1 MFKKNEFEK
10 AKRRAIEE
18 IKSNDSFILSS
29 DGVVITCGEKI
40 NVYSDITLFI
50 TKIYE
55 CLPKQ
60 EKIMI
65 LAGTISQFKK
75 EKEISDESEELAKKV
90 VEGIE
95 KLK

>member
-10 AKRRAIEE
+10 AKRRAIKE

-29 DGVVITCGEKI
+29 DGTVITCGEKI
-40 NVYSDITLFI
+40 NVYSDIILFI
-50 TKIYE
+50 IKIYE
-55 CLPKQ
+55 CLTKQ

-65 LAGTISQFKK
+65 LATTISQFKK

>member
-10 AKRRAIEE
+10 AKRRAIKE

-29 DGVVITCGEKI
+29 DGTVITCGEKI
-40 NVYSDITLFI
+40 NVYSDIILFI
-50 TKIYE
+50 IKIYE
-55 CLPKQ
+55 CLTKQ

-65 LAGTISQFKK
+65 LATTISQFKK
-75 EKEISDESEELAKKV
+75 EKEISDESEELAKKI